1 VSELYD
7 PLAPE
12 LVAARARAKQFL
24 RRYNATT
31 EADDRDALL
40 REFFAEVGV
49 GAWVE
54 PPFFCDYGSNIAV
67 GDRFYANAGC
77 TILDCA
83 RVTIGDNALFGPNVQ
98 LYAATHPVDASLRRD
113 GLEYAAPITIGDDVW
128 IGGAAVVLPGVAI
141 GDRAVVGAGS
151 VVTRNVAADAVVAGN
166 PARPLNVNV
175 NVEV

>member
-1 VSELYD
+1 VSTLYD
-7 PLAPE
+7 PFAPE
-12 LVAARARAKQFL
+12 LVAARTRAKQLL

-31 EADDRDALL
+31 EEDDRDALL
-40 REFFAEVGV
+40 RELFAEVGN

-67 GDRFYANAGC
+67 GDRFYSNAGC

-83 RVTIGDNALFGPNVQ
+83 RVTIGDNALLGPNVQ
-98 LYAATHPVDASLRRD
+98 LYAATHPVDASLRRE
-113 GLEYAAPITIGDDVW
+113 GLEYAEPITIGEDVW

-151 VVTRNVAADAVVAGN
+151 VVTRDVAPDVVVAGN

-175 NVEV
+175 EV